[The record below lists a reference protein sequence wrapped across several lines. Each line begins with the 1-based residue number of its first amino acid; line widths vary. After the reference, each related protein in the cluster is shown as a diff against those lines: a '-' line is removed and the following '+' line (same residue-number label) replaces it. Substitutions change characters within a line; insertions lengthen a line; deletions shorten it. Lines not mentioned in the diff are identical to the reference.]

1 MHNLL
6 GEVLVSRQPIL
17 DRQLEVVGYELLY
30 HEAET
35 DAVAGAATKDARG
48 VARIL
53 VDGVLAMGLEELTG
67 GEDAWVEV
75 PLDLLAGGALL
86 DVPPKGLLLCVAEGA
101 DRLADLREALVR
113 HRGAGFRLGIVGL
126 TADDPR
132 RELLDLADVVKV
144 DAREDS
150 WREALPLVRE
160 LAMDRHRVAVT
171 GVEDPD
177 GFDVL
182 TFAGAQ
188 LVQGFFFTR
197 PRAVRG
203 VRPLGLA
210 PGHLALLRALA
221 AEEVDLNEVEELI
234 RTDLTLSDRFLRLV
248 RAACGWREV
257 ESIHH
262 GLVLL
267 GVRAVQRWV
276 ALLLLSATD
285 REAPRELV
293 AVASTRARGCEL
305 LEELRGGS
313 RRLEAFVLGMFS
325 VLGPDGLLDRQ
336 TLDALPVDG
345 DVRHALETGEGPLR
359 ELLELQLASEKA
371 QWERLVTEGRRLGF
385 APRQLA
391 RAHADALTWSA
402 SVKLAAT

>member
-17 DRQLEVVGYELLY
+17 DRQLEVIGYELLY
-30 HEAET
+30 REAES
-35 DAVAGAATKDARG
+35 DDDDGGVDGDARG
-48 VARIL
+48 VARVL

-75 PLDLLAGGALL
+75 PAELITEGALL
-86 DVPPKGLLLCVAEGA
+86 DVPTDGLVLCVAGGKDDPA
-101 DRLADLREALVR
+101 LLRDALLH
-113 HRGAGFRLGIVGL
+113 HRSAGFRLGLVGV
-126 TADDPR
+126 TPDDPR
-132 RELLDLADVVKV
+132 RALLDVVDVVKV
-144 DAREDS
+144 DARAGG
-150 WREALPLVRE
+150 WREVVPFVRE
-160 LAMDRHRVAVT
+160 LAVAGHRVAVT

-177 GFDVL
+177 GFEVL

-221 AEEVDLNEVEELI
+221 AEEVDLAEVEELI

-305 LEELRGGS
+305 LEELRGGG
-313 RRLEAFVLGMFS
+313 RRLEAFVVGMFS
-325 VLGPDGLLDRQ
+325 VLGPDGLLDAR
-336 TLDALPVDG
+336 TLAALPVDG
-345 DVRHALETGEGPLR
+345 DVRRALETGEGPLR
-359 ELLELQLASEKA
+359 ELLELQLAGERA
-371 QWERLVTEGRRLGF
+371 EWERLVTGGRKLGL

-402 SVKLAAT
+402 SVKVATI

>member
-1 MHNLL
+1 MHDLL

-17 DRQLEVVGYELLY
+17 NAQLEVVGYELLY
-30 HEAET
+30 HEAQSES
-35 DAVAGAATKDARG
+35 DAGPQDAEDVRAAAR
-48 VARIL
+48 VL
-53 VDGVLAMGLEELTG
+53 VDGVLAMGLNELTG
-67 GEDAWVEV
+67 GDDAWVEIPV
-75 PLDLLAGGALL
+75 DLLLADALL
-86 DVPPKGLLLCVAEGA
+86 DVPSLGLLLEITGGG
-101 DRLADLREALVR
+101 DQIDDLQAALLR
-113 HRGAGFRLGIVGL
+113 HRKAGFRVVLAGI
-126 TADDPR
+126 TPDDPR
-132 RELLDLADVVKV
+132 RVLLDLADVVKV
-144 DAREDS
+144 AATDG
-150 WREALPLVRE
+150 WRATLPLVRE
-160 LAMDRHRVAVT
+160 LAAEGHRVAVS

-177 GFDVL
+177 GFEVL
-182 TFAGAQ
+182 TEAGAE

-221 AEEVDLNEVEELI
+221 ADEVDLAEVERLI
-234 RTDLTLSDRFLRLV
+234 RSDLTLSDRFLRLV
-248 RAACGWREV
+248 HAACGWREV

-276 ALLLLSATD
+276 GLLLLSSTS

-293 AVASTRARGCEL
+293 AVASARARGCEL

-313 RRLEAFVLGMFS
+313 RRLDAFTLGMFS
-325 VLGPDGLLDRQ
+325 VLGPDGLLDAD
-336 TLDALPVDG
+336 TLAALPIAG
-345 DVRHALETGEGPLR
+345 DVRQALEGGDGPLR

-371 QWERLVTEGRRLGF
+371 EWERLVRSGRRLGLE
-385 APRQLA
+385 PRQLA

-402 SVKLAAT
+402 TVKRAT